1 MCIQMLKKLGRRAIP
16 FTIWIAP
23 VEETF
28 HWPVDASLAVLF
40 SLRTSSRE
48 VASVVVIAAREN
60 SARYDSLQCPVSCS
74 CDHSPTPW
82 TRGCYVCMASLTE

>member
-28 HWPVDASLAVLF
+28 HWPVDASLAVF
-40 SLRTSSRE
+40 SSLSTSSLE
-48 VASVVVIAAREN
+48 LASVIVIATREN

-74 CDHSPTPW
+74 CEHDPTRW
-82 TRGCYVCMASLTE
+82 ALGFNLCMASLTE